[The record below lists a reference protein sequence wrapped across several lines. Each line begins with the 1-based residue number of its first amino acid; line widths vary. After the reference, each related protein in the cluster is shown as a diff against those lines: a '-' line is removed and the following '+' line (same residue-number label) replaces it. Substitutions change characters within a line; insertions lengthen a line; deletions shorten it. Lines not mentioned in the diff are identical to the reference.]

1 MPGVELVVL
10 GPSAPAGNRTSLIPI
25 EFEPSARRILKN
37 APRNDS
43 IDGSSWLIS
52 VYPIARTY
60 RVARPAVDRD
70 AATGDA
76 RRKCPTLPMFPEPIE
91 NLASQVGALSA
102 SGKASAE
109 HTLP

>member
-1 MPGVELVVL
+1 MPG
-10 GPSAPAGNRTSLIPI
+10 GNRTSLIPI
-25 EFEPSARRILKN
+25 EVVPSARRILKN

-43 IDGSSWLIS
+43 IDGSSWLI
-52 VYPIARTY
+52 VCIPCAEPY
-60 RVARPAVDRD
+60 RVRVTGRGATRD
-70 AATGDA
+70 GDA

>member
-1 MPGVELVVL
+1 M
-10 GPSAPAGNRTSLIPI
+10 PI
-25 EFEPSARRILKN
+25 ELDPRARRILKN

-52 VYPIARTY
+52 VYPIAGTY
-60 RVARPAVDRD
+60 PFALHHASCRQRWIRPAT
-70 AATGDA
+70 ATTQLSPRA
-76 RRKCPTLPMFPEPIE
+76 IACRPPLPMFPEPIE
-91 NLASQVGALSA
+91 NLASQVGALPA